1 MKLKLALVAGFLASA
16 AAVSA
21 QDDPV
26 IMTIGGEPILK
37 SEFEYIYNKNSSS
50 SLDKKSLDEYVDL
63 FVKFKM
69 KVMEAKER
77 QLDEMPT
84 YLKEYQSYKDQ
95 LILPYLV
102 DKESEEKLARE
113 AYERM
118 KTMVDVSHI
127 LIKTKDQDTVAAYKK
142 INDIYAQLKKGGD
155 FAELAKKYSECP
167 SAAQGGR
174 LNYIKPFTTVYP
186 FESMAYNTPVGSY
199 SRPFRSEFGYHIL
212 LVNSVVNV
220 ENSLRLS
227 QIFKRDTPQAK
238 ASIDSILQAIRGGAK
253 FESLVFQ
260 SDDRDGAMRGG
271 DLGWLVPGR
280 FPAELENAAR
290 KLTKVG
296 EVSDVVK
303 TQFGYHI
310 LKVKD
315 LTPMESYEQMLP
327 ELKKRLMK
335 DSRAMTVVERSRAKL
350 EREYAYAKIEGGLD
364 PFYEIAQDTTL
375 PYYEWTSRIQNLEAP
390 LYTVSGE
397 YYPQSSFASSF
408 KAKKDIYDSVKDAAK
423 KNTTESHK
431 TIARYKEYYQISPRE
446 FVDLAY
452 DKYINEVL
460 TGLYKESLLKNNSDL
475 RYLLKEYSDG
485 LLLFD
490 ISNKVVWTK
499 ANSSVEDLSKFFEA
513 NKAKYKFDSPR
524 YRGTV
529 IRCADK
535 KTQAEVSKMVKSL
548 NPETLEEKINAKF
561 NVNNLT
567 KVKVESGLYAK
578 GANKAVDQEAFGVKG
593 AYSDSDFP
601 FVVCTGEMTDMPN
614 SYKEVKGPL
623 IADYQ
628 NKLEEEWVNRLRAKY
643 NVKVNQDVLKTV
655 KQNN

>member
-1 MKLKLALVAGFLASA
+1 MKLKLALLAGLMAS
-16 AAVSA
+16 AVSA
-21 QDDPV
+21 QEDPV

-84 YLKEYQSYKDQ
+84 YQKEYQTYKDQ
-95 LILPYLV
+95 LLLPYLV
-102 DKESEEKLARE
+102 DKESEENLARE

-127 LIKTKDQDTVAAYKK
+127 LIKTKDQDTLAAYKK

-174 LNYIKPFTTVYP
+174 LNYIKPFSTVYP

-227 QIFKRDTPQAK
+227 QIFKRNTPEAK

-253 FESLVFQ
+253 FEDMVFKT
-260 SDDRDGAMRGG
+260 DDRDGAMRGG

-280 FPAELENAAR
+280 FPAELEDAAR

-310 LKVKD
+310 LKLKD

-335 DSRAMTVVERSRAKL
+335 DSRAITVVEKSRSKL
-350 EREYAYAKIEGGLD
+350 EREYAYSKIEGGLD
-364 PFYEIAQDTTL
+364 PFYEIAQDTTI
-375 PYYEWTSRIQNLEAP
+375 PYYEWTNRIQQLEAP
-390 LYTVSGE
+390 LYTISGE

-408 KAKKDIYDSVKDAAK
+408 KSKKDIYDSVKDAAK

-431 TIARYKEYYQISPRE
+431 TIARYKEYYQLSPRE

-460 TGLYKESLLKNNSDL
+460 TGLYKEALLKENTDL
-475 RYLLKEYSDG
+475 KYLLKEYSDG

-490 ISNKVVWTK
+490 ISNKVVWSR
-499 ANSSVEDLSKFFEA
+499 ANSNVENLTKFFEE
-513 NKAKYKFDSPR
+513 NKTKYKFDAPR

-535 KTQAEVSKMVKSL
+535 KTQAEVNKLVKTLYPESL
-548 NPETLEEKINAKF
+548 ETKITEKL
-561 NVNNLT
+561 NVNGAT
-567 KVKVESGLYAK
+567 KVKVETGLYQK
-578 GANKAVDQEAFGVKG
+578 GANKAVDQEIFGEKG
-593 AYSDSDFP
+593 AYSDSDYP
-601 FVVCTGEMTDMPN
+601 FVVCVGELTDMPN

-628 NKLEEEWVNRLRAKY
+628 NKLEEEWVERLRAKY

-655 KQNN
+655 KSNN